1 MQKLP
6 MDKNCQWAKLP
17 VGKIAGGQLYSS
29 EKDKVGCCFR
39 QSICV

>member
-6 MDKNCQWAKLP
+6 RDKNCQWA
-17 VGKIAGGQLYSS
+17 KIAGGQLYSS

-39 QSICV
+39 QPICV